1 MTMEYIVTEWGPC
14 GKERDQR
21 MGLCAWGGSVCGA
34 EKQGM
39 CMNTSQCDSSLCTNQ
54 KVKIKRAGA

>member
-1 MTMEYIVTEWGPC
+1 MGTMWEGKGPANGALC
-14 GKERDQR
+14 
-21 MGLCAWGGSVCGA
+21 MGGGSVCGA